1 MNLDTLKKGVE
12 IQTAASVF
20 DRTVIIKALEYLD
33 NNFLEKVRGGGG
45 EAIERTITN
54 IMEDTGTWAEAMVIV
69 NHIHHLQANFINAN
83 KKRWEKDVDYK
94 AVNPKQMTAT
104 IVFVAKILQEFKRL
118 EVKK

>member
-1 MNLDTLKKGVE
+1 MNLDILKKGVE
-12 IQTAASVF
+12 IQMAASTF
-20 DRTVIIKALEYLD
+20 DRAVIMKALDYLAV
-33 NNFLEKVRGGGG
+33 NFLEKVRGGSS
-45 EAIERTITN
+45 ETIERTITN
-54 IMEDTGTWAEAMVIV
+54 IMDETGTWAEAMVIV

-118 EVKK
+118 EVGK